1 MAWMYILKCADNS
14 YYVGSTKNLELRLLQ
29 HQEGIGAKYT
39 SKRLPIELVYCE
51 EYDRIVDAYSHEK
64 QVQNW
69 SRAKRKALINGKTE
83 LLPALAKKKFKKNPL
98 VSIYP
103 SKIIRD
109 YISASSVTARPPIN
123 TKKGT
128 HMPHYPPEPFRIKMV
143 EPIRLISAESRE
155 ARLKEA
161 GYNVFAIKAE
171 DIFIDM
177 LTDSGTGAMSQ
188 EQWAAIMRGDESYAG
203 ARSFHRLKAAVD
215 DIFGFKYFVPT
226 HQGRAA
232 ENILSACLVKPGN
245 YVPSN
250 MHFDTTD
257 ANIRARGGRPT
268 NLVIEEAFDVANP
281 HPFKGNMDIAK
292 LKAFI
297 EQTGT
302 ENIPFGMITVTNN
315 AGGGQPV
322 SMENLKAVAEVYR
335 SYNLPFFI
343 DSARYAEN
351 AYFIKLREKGYE
363 NRSVV
368 EIAREMFS
376 LADGMTM
383 SAKKDAIVNIGGLLC
398 LNDESL
404 FQHIKNELILREG
417 FPTYGGLAG
426 RDLDA
431 MAVGLYEGLD
441 ESYLSYRLAQT
452 AYLAARINKAGI
464 PTIQPAGGHAV
475 YLDAHAVLPHIPQA
489 EFPGQ
494 ALAVELYREGAIRG
508 VEIGSV
514 MFAYPDPDTGK
525 MVFPKLELLRL
536 AIPRRTYTQTHM
548 DYVADSLARIKDRAS
563 KVRGYKFT
571 YAPELLRHFTAR
583 FEPL

>member
-1 MAWMYILKCADNS
+1 M
-14 YYVGSTKNLELRLLQ
+14 
-29 HQEGIGAKYT
+29 
-39 SKRLPIELVYCE
+39 
-51 EYDRIVDAYSHEK
+51 
-64 QVQNW
+64 
-69 SRAKRKALINGKTE
+69 
-83 LLPALAKKKFKKNPL
+83 PL
-98 VSIYP
+98 
-103 SKIIRD
+103 
-109 YISASSVTARPPIN
+109 
-123 TKKGT
+123 
-128 HMPHYPPEPFRIKMV
+128 YPPEPFRIKV
-143 EPIRLISAESRE
+143 TEPIRLISPEARE
-155 ARLKEA
+155 AALREA
-161 GYNVFAIKAE
+161 GYNLFAVKAE
-171 DIFIDM
+171 DIFIDL

-188 EQWAAIMRGDESYAG
+188 DQWAALMRGDESYAG
-203 ARSFHRLKAAVD
+203 ARSFHRLKAAVE

-232 ENILSACLVKPGN
+232 ENILSAVLVKQGQ

-268 NLVIEEAFDVANP
+268 NLVIDEAFDPANP

-292 LKAFI
+292 LRAFV
-297 EQTGT
+297 EKVGA
-302 ENIPFGMITVTNN
+302 EKIPFGMVTVTNN

-322 SMENLKAVAEVYR
+322 SMENLKAVAAVYHEHKI
-335 SYNLPFFI
+335 PFFI

-351 AYFIKLREKGYE
+351 AYFIKCREPGYE
-363 NRSVV
+363 NKPVID
-368 EIAREMFS
+368 IAREMFA

-398 LNDESL
+398 MNDESL
-404 FQHIKNELILREG
+404 FQHVKNELILREG

-441 ESYLSYRLAQT
+441 EAYLAHRLAQT
-452 AYLAARINKAGI
+452 AYLAGRINDAGI

-475 YLDAHAVLPHIPQA
+475 YLDAHAVLPHIPQS

-514 MFAYPDPDTGK
+514 MFAYADPDSGK
-525 MVFPKLELLRL
+525 MIYPKLELLRL
-536 AIPRRTYTQTHM
+536 AIPRRTYTRSHM
-548 DYVADSLARIKDRAS
+548 DYVADSLANIKSRAEA
-563 KVRGYKFT
+563 VRGYKFT

>member
-1 MAWMYILKCADNS
+1 MTTI
-14 YYVGSTKNLELRLLQ
+14 
-29 HQEGIGAKYT
+29 H
-39 SKRLPIELVYCE
+39 
-51 EYDRIVDAYSHEK
+51 
-64 QVQNW
+64 
-69 SRAKRKALINGKTE
+69 
-83 LLPALAKKKFKKNPL
+83 
-98 VSIYP
+98 
-103 SKIIRD
+103 
-109 YISASSVTARPPIN
+109 
-123 TKKGT
+123 
-128 HMPHYPPEPFRIKMV
+128 PPEPFRIKMV
-143 EPIRLISAESRE
+143 EPIRLISRE
-155 ARLKEA
+155 EREERLKEA
-161 GYNVFAIKAE
+161 GYNVFLIKAE

-177 LTDSGTGAMSQ
+177 LTDSGTGAMSS

-203 ARSFHRLKAAVD
+203 ARSFERLKAAVE
-215 DIFGFKYFVPT
+215 DIFGFKHFVPT

-232 ENILSACLVKPGN
+232 ENILAACLVKPGN

-268 NLVIEEAFDVANP
+268 NLVIDDAFDPAKEL
-281 HPFKGNMDIAK
+281 PFKGNMDIAK
-292 LKAFI
+292 LKDFI
-297 EQTGT
+297 QRIGA

-315 AGGGQPV
+315 SGGGQPV
-322 SMENLKAVAEVYR
+322 SMANLKAVAETYH
-335 SYNLPFFI
+335 SYNIPFFI

-351 AYFIKLREKGYE
+351 AYFIKLREPGYE
-363 NRSVV
+363 NKAVID
-368 EIAREMFS
+368 IAREMFS

-398 LNDESL
+398 MNDETL
-404 FQHIKNELILREG
+404 FQNVKNELILREG

-426 RDLDA
+426 RDLEA

-441 ESYLSYRLAQT
+441 DAYLAYRLRQT
-452 AYLAARINKAGI
+452 AYLAARLNEVGI
-464 PTIQPAGGHAV
+464 PTIQPPGGHAV
-475 YLDAHAVLPHIPQA
+475 YLDAAAVLPHIPQQ

-536 AIPRRTYTQTHM
+536 AIPRRTYTQSHL
-548 DYVADSLARIKDRAS
+548 DYIADSAAKIKERADQI
-563 KVRGYKFT
+563 RGYKFT